1 MTPSNPLLPAQDYLP
16 DHHVRRNYFSDNYFY
31 IGGRALPGPRLELNL
46 EPAEHSARHALLHMA
61 SEWSSHR
68 TTRAGHGWRYIPYYW
83 QISDSA
89 AHTAASVT
97 LFFIIFP
104 RVTWADVG
112 FATAAE
118 PIHVITHSQL
128 DGATAENFLA
138 VIARAGEIID
148 HLKKT
153 SPAVFELMRQLNIS
167 EYQRNHI
174 ESQLRHEFETALVE
188 NVPPGTMIPLASMF
202 ARSTVIDIMTIGETI
217 VVYFSCNT
225 VKAQNE
231 IGRMITS
238 GYMQKVFAETSD
250 SQLLTVPTT
259 VDVYLASPQHKG
271 WLVDIQLYTYLKL
284 TQPDAKICT

>member
-1 MTPSNPLLPAQDYLP
+1 
-16 DHHVRRNYFSDNYFY
+16 
-31 IGGRALPGPRLELNL
+31 
-46 EPAEHSARHALLHMA
+46 
-61 SEWSSHR
+61 
-68 TTRAGHGWRYIPYYW
+68 
-83 QISDSA
+83 
-89 AHTAASVT
+89 
-97 LFFIIFP
+97 
-104 RVTWADVG
+104 
-112 FATAAE
+112 
-118 PIHVITHSQL
+118 VITHSQL

-259 VDVYLASPQHKG
+259 VDVYLASLQHKG
-271 WLVDIQLYTYLKL
+271 WLFDIQLYTYFETNTARRKNMYLIVTFRSSTANFIRHMVTSRVTKMRS
-284 TQPDAKICT
+284 